1 MKDYYEKGG
10 YFIKKKILAI
20 LAITLTTIL
29 ICCSSVLVYAEP
41 RYSNNNKI
49 TLSITFSENE
59 AVCYAKI
66 KGDTGTTSITNC
78 TISLKDS
85 NGNEVKSWSNLSSK
99 SPMLVCSKTTSNIT
113 KGETYTLSVSA
124 YVNRNGSSE
133 YVSDSVSKK
142 Y

>member
-1 MKDYYEKGG
+1 M
-10 YFIKKKILAI
+10 
-20 LAITLTTIL
+20 
-29 ICCSSVLVYAEP
+29 VYAEP

-99 SPMLVCSKTTSNIT
+99 SSMLVCSKTTSNIT
-113 KGETYTLSVSA
+113 KGETIKRICLCKPQRFKRIRFRFSFQKILKIIKIIALPIMFRTTFSANMTATLYERKNSL
-124 YVNRNGSSE
+124 
-133 YVSDSVSKK
+133 
-142 Y
+142 

>member
-1 MKDYYEKGG
+1 MKFSVPE
-10 YFIKKKILAI
+10 ILTIVSTATVMAI
-20 LAITLTTIL
+20 AFLVIAKYL
-29 ICCSSVLVYAEP
+29 IRYAV
-41 RYSNNNKI
+41 
-49 TLSITFSENE
+49 TF
-59 AVCYAKI
+59 YAKI

-99 SPMLVCSKTTSNIT
+99 SSMLVCSKTTSNIT